1 MNAQEVLELVRAG
14 FTRQEILNLVDA
26 PAVNAGAPAPDDPL
40 PDPAPTGDATQ
51 EPVEVSSVSA
61 AADSTE
67 SRFTAIESA
76 LKEVTAALQAAAIR
90 QTEQPQNT
98 MTLEDAMESI
108 IKEYN

>member
-14 FTRQEILNLVDA
+14 FSRQEILNLVDA

-51 EPVEVSSVSA
+51 EPAEVSSVSA
-61 AADSTE
+61 AADANE

-90 QTEQPQNT
+90 QTEQPT
-98 MTLEDAMESI
+98 KTLSLEDAMEGI
-108 IKEYN
+108 FQAYN